1 MNSKLNDLF
10 IFAVGAAIGSLVT
23 YKIVKDRYER
33 ILEEIE
39 YDVYDENDD
48 VTEINP
54 VEENEDYDAIERAR
68 KLDLREYA
76 DQIRRQNYGQVE
88 FDFEDEEVGNV
99 DGPYVITP
107 EEFGENDGYG
117 IVSLYYY
124 ADGVVADT
132 NNELV
137 DYVEDV
143 VGLDFMNHYGE
154 YEDDS
159 VFIRNDRLKT
169 DYEILRCLESY
180 SDAVNTAPHDVE
192 DE

>member
-1 MNSKLNDLF
+1 MNSKLNDFF
-10 IFAVGAAIGSLVT
+10 IFAAGAAIGSLVT
-23 YKIVKDRYER
+23 WKILKDRYER
-33 ILEEIE
+33 ILDEIE
-39 YDVYDENDD
+39 YDEENDIS
-48 VTEINP
+48 EINP
-54 VEENEDYDAIERAR
+54 VEEDDEYDAIERAR
-68 KLDLREYA
+68 KLDLKEYA
-76 DQIRRQNYGQVE
+76 NQIRKQNYGQVE
-88 FDFEDEEVGNV
+88 FDFEDEEVTDV
-99 DGPYVITP
+99 DRPYVITP

-124 ADGVVADT
+124 DDGVVADT

-137 DYVEDV
+137 DHVEDV

-169 DYEILRCLESY
+169 DYEILRCLERY